1 MQNGEMTEEKIRSE
15 IRQLI
20 AAVTEREP
28 EEVGDKAT
36 FSDDLGVDSL
46 MAMEVMI
53 AMDKKFRIDIPEEEF
68 FTATNVDEAVAMV
81 RRYLP
86 SSSVVQATA

>member
-1 MQNGEMTEEKIRSE
+1 MNNGQRTDESIRLE
-15 IRQLI
+15 IKRLI

-28 EEVGDKAT
+28 EEVPDTAS
-36 FSDDLGVDSL
+36 FAEDLGVDSL
-46 MAMEVMI
+46 MAMEVMV

-68 FTATNVDEAVAMV
+68 VKATNVDQAVAMV

-86 SSSVVQATA
+86 ESSEIPA

>member
-1 MQNGEMTEEKIRSE
+1 MENGQITDEKIRWE
-15 IRQLI
+15 IKRLI

-28 EEVGDKAT
+28 EEVSDTASFGDE
-36 FSDDLGVDSL
+36 LGVDSL
-46 MAMEVMI
+46 MAMEIMV

-68 FTATNVDEAVAMV
+68 VKAVNVDQAVAMV

-86 SSSVVQATA
+86 QSSSASAT